1 MFARG
6 GRNTDESTLQLRG
19 ELRVVFSKIKE
30 EFEDHLESIN
40 QNTIEIQSSFEYLSR
55 LANRVEKI
63 EQRLARFD
71 MEESRPQNQIETV
84 LLTRDEEEIFA
95 VLADATRKRQLVTY
109 ESLAVRADVSKTFCA
124 HLVASL
130 IEKGIPILKKFSD
143 GSVFLEL
150 EPSFVEHE
158 IKVNIVTID

>member
-1 MFARG
+1 MFAWG
-6 GRNTDESTLQLRG
+6 GRKEDENSSHLRE

-63 EQRLARFD
+63 EQRIARID
-71 MEESRPQNQIETV
+71 LDTSRERREVETV
-84 LLTRDEEEIFA
+84 LLTRDEEEVFA
-95 VLADATRKRQLVTY
+95 ILADSTRKRQLVTY
-109 ESLAVRADVSKTFCA
+109 ERLAQMADVSKTFGA

-130 IEKGIPILKKFSD
+130 IEKGIPVIKKFSN

-150 EPSFVEHE
+150 EQKFVEHE
-158 IKVNIVTID
+158 IKVNVVTLD